1 MGNNGGISWE
11 SHGRDQLVDMKMNWG
26 EREREMK
33 NGFRVLLKQ
42 LLFWNEKV
50 WWRNRLKE
58 TGAWGH
64 LADISSAPKFRT
76 RMSHRVNENW
86 RETQGWLL
94 GKQWAGNSLNRSLWA
109 NNATMMT
116 RFTGS
121 QRLSLPPPGTS
132 WARLPWKRLVVL
144 QLCQAWGWSPKEWG
158 KELDTEN
165 LNKQNITSFFQTP
178 VCFQSIPPHTSS
190 KDNVENGIHQ
200 NWRISCENQHIE
212 YIHALPTS
220 CSQNASEA

>member
-1 MGNNGGISWE
+1 MTSHAYSYNTTGHEEWIHRDELVRDPRFLWETMVASHEKVMAGTSWWY
-11 SHGRDQLVDMKMNWG
+11 SGDMKMNWG

-33 NGFRVLLKQ
+33 NGFWVLLKQ

-76 RMSHRVNENW
+76 RMSHGVNENW

-109 NNATMMT
+109 NNATVMT

-121 QRLSLPPPGTS
+121 QRLSWPPPGTS

-158 KELDTEN
+158 KELDT
-165 LNKQNITSFFQTP
+165 
-178 VCFQSIPPHTSS
+178 
-190 KDNVENGIHQ
+190 
-200 NWRISCENQHIE
+200 
-212 YIHALPTS
+212 
-220 CSQNASEA
+220 